1 MRNGTGKARPV
12 AAALVLGLVLV
23 LVLAGGL
30 WWARPWEAPPAPV
43 SEAAEEVL
51 PLPPEPP
58 RVVDSPDYE
67 ECLGKLRDDA
77 QGALAFAEAWA
88 ARDGGDGARHCS
100 ALALL
105 ALGEAE
111 RAAGRLEALG
121 RAGRAGAAARAVVLG
136 QAGQAWMVAGQPV
149 RAHGAFTLALGL
161 TPDDP
166 ELLVDRAIAAGTLR
180 RFGDALADADRAVAL
195 DGQRVEALV
204 FRAAALRLLERPQEA
219 LRDIERALAIEP
231 GSPEALLERGILRQ
245 LGGDEAG
252 ARADWESVVAASPGS
267 GAADLA
273 EQNLALNAAGPAP
286 R

>member
-1 MRNGTGKARPV
+1 MGKALAGTV
-12 AAALVLGLVLV
+12 ALA

-30 WWARPWEAPPAPV
+30 WWARPPEAPPAPV
-43 SEAAEEVL
+43 PEAAEEVL

-58 RVVDSPDYE
+58 RMADSPDYE

-77 QGALAFAEAWA
+77 QGALAFAEAWEA
-88 ARDGGDGARHCS
+88 QGGGDGARHCS

-105 ALGEAE
+105 GLGEAE

-121 RAGRAGAAARAVVLG
+121 KAGRAGAAARAAVFG
-136 QAGQAWMVAGQPV
+136 QAGQAWMMAGQPV
-149 RAHGAFTLALGL
+149 RAHGAFTLALAS
-161 TPDDP
+161 TPNDP
-166 ELLVDRAIAAGTLR
+166 ELLVDRAIAAGTLH
-180 RFGDALADADRAVAL
+180 RFADALADADRAVAL

-219 LRDIERALAIEP
+219 MRDIERALAIEP

-252 ARADWESVVAASPGS
+252 ARADWESVVVNSPDS
-267 GAADLA
+267 AAADLA
-273 EQNLALNAAGPAP
+273 EQNLALNAAGPA
-286 R
+286 RR